1 MRTQTQTKTP
11 EKQEPLFHHWLGL
24 LAKRYK
30 TTGEYSPEEIHEI
43 SNLALSLTM
52 DVDKEMHQQRSA
64 HYSHN

>member
-1 MRTQTQTKTP
+1 MRTQTKTP

-30 TTGEYSPEEIHEI
+30 SGADYTPEEIHEI

-52 DVDKEMHQQRSA
+52 DVDKEMHEQR
-64 HYSHN
+64 HLQYSHN